1 MRKHPTDFLSLI
13 FGLITIGTAI
23 AVLIYRYTD
32 VDLDL
37 RFAVPLAFVAL
48 GVLGLVG
55 SVVAQRRS
63 NRRARA
69 EQPSTGVSS

>member
-1 MRKHPTDFLSLI
+1 MRKHPTDFVSLI

-23 AVLIYRYTD
+23 SVLIYRYTD

-37 RFAVPLAFVAL
+37 RFAIPLAFVTL
-48 GVLGLVG
+48 GVLGLLG

-63 NRRARA
+63 NRRALA
-69 EQPSTGVSS
+69 EQPGAEVSS

>member
-1 MRKHPTDFLSLI
+1 MRKHPTDFVSLI
-13 FGLITIGTAI
+13 FGLIIFGTAI
-23 AVLIYRYTD
+23 SVLIYRYTD

-37 RFAVPLAFVAL
+37 RFAVPLAFVTL

-63 NRRARA
+63 NRRALAAQKSA
-69 EQPSTGVSS
+69 EVSS

>member
-1 MRKHPTDFLSLI
+1 MRKHPTDFVSLI
-13 FGLITIGTAI
+13 FGLIIIGTAI
-23 AVLIYRYTD
+23 AVLVYRYTD

-37 RFAVPLAFVAL
+37 RFAVPIAFVSV

-63 NRRARA
+63 SRRALA
-69 EQPSTGVSS
+69 EQNSAEVSS